1 MSTEDQELPV
11 FTTAADMRAWVRKQK
26 KSGRKVAL
34 VPTMGYLHEGHL
46 SLVKAAKEKAD
57 VVVASIYVN
66 PTQFAAHE
74 DFDVYPRNPAEDRD
88 KLAAAGCH
96 AVFEPD
102 SLYVS
107 VPGAD
112 GESSNV
118 VGRESGHPGSHE
130 TFVTVERLQRPLCGG
145 SRPHFFRGVC
155 TVVTK
160 LFHICEP
167 DVAVFGRKD
176 YQQWRVICRMVR
188 DLDFPVE
195 VVGMPI
201 CREPDG
207 LAMSS
212 RNARLSPESRERA
225 LCISR
230 GLAWAEKAVAEGAV
244 SEPADVAAQ
253 LRGRIEE
260 AGGTVDYV
268 ELLHAH
274 HLSPISDLTSQP
286 VLLAVAAHFPARDR
300 GTTHAAN
307 GHGSKNS
314 QSV

>member
-1 MSTEDQELPV
+1 DVSDVDVLDLAVFGSILLVNSTAELWCEQRLRICDPKTFSAGVHPRLGTMHTNRDAGISSFSEALNCGPEDTGLP
-11 FTTAADMRAWVRKQK
+11 
-26 KSGRKVAL
+26 
-34 VPTMGYLHEGHL
+34 GHL
-46 SLVKAAKEKAD
+46 S
-57 VVVASIYVN
+57 ASLPSV
-66 PTQFAAHE
+66 
-74 DFDVYPRNPAEDRD
+74 
-88 KLAAAGCH
+88 LG
-96 AVFEPD
+96 PD

-112 GESSNV
+112 AESSNV

-212 RNARLSPESRERA
+212 HNARLSPESGERA

-230 GLAWAEKAVAEGAV
+230 GLACAEKAVAEEAA

-260 AGGTVDYV
+260 GGGTVDYV
-268 ELLHAH
+268 EWRLVLINDAALIAAMAGRRHCRIEQFDQAH
-274 HLSPISDLTSQP
+274 PIRPFND
-286 VLLAVAAHFPARDR
+286 
-300 GTTHAAN
+300 
-307 GHGSKNS
+307 KI
-314 QSV
+314 